1 MVNLGL
7 PLLLVMPVSIMSTR
21 PSSPQLTVLLP
32 NATAW
37 LLAVGNRVQVTH
49 RTDRSCL
56 MQFCNLSGGHR
67 AILKFP
73 YIPGKVLHIVNNKA
87 TKLTAR
93 AIK

>member
-49 RTDRSCL
+49 RTD
-56 MQFCNLSGGHR
+56 
-67 AILKFP
+67 
-73 YIPGKVLHIVNNKA
+73 
-87 TKLTAR
+87 
-93 AIK
+93 